1 MEALFFTVIVA
12 IELGLFISLYLLIVN
27 TWVREEVN
35 SVVAQGN
42 NHALVLSG
50 DFRTQTIEHVVL
62 MEEGSSQTAIVI
74 QNSSGKTLRSSQ
86 TINSQMKKHISAL
99 QNEKK
104 NKKESLHFHWLEINT
119 LSQNRAFKVMERS

>member
-1 MEALFFTVIVA
+1 
-12 IELGLFISLYLLIVN
+12 
-27 TWVREEVN
+27 
-35 SVVAQGN
+35 
-42 NHALVLSG
+42 
-50 DFRTQTIEHVVL
+50 

-104 NKKESLHFHWLEINT
+104 EQERISPLSLV
-119 LSQNRAFKVMERS
+119 RR